1 MMRRISDTSN
11 SLGIRALRILA
22 TLLLGMP
29 MVLGQLLILPSG
41 GQERAAI
48 LKVQGDNNY
57 PPYEYL
63 EDGIPRG
70 FNVDIM
76 QALAK
81 EMHLAIEIHLDDW
94 DTVRHRLESGEIHML
109 MGMYFSSE
117 REKLVD
123 FSTPHIMVTNAIF
136 VPQDSS
142 IRTLEDLSGKEIL
155 VQNGDIMHD
164 YVLEEKISSRIFP
177 VENPILALRELAVGH
192 HDAALL
198 ARLQGLQIIRDQGI
212 TNLREIPVE
221 IHPRKYC
228 IALAKG
234 QEDLLGKID
243 DGLRI
248 LKENGTYD
256 AIYNRWFGLLTK
268 PSISFRDV
276 LGYVLWILVPLL
288 LIIGGIVIW
297 NRSLRKRVRLQT
309 EQLRQELTSRQMAEE
324 SLRTLLNT
332 LPDIVSFRDG
342 EGRWMETNEF
352 ALRLF
357 RLENVDYRGKKGSE
371 LIAYSPSYFRTFFS
385 CSEMDERTWI
395 QGTPYRE
402 DQSIDLPDGTTAVF
416 DVIKVPTFYE
426 DGSRKYLVVVGREI
440 TERKKMET
448 ALREKEEHYRA
459 LVENVPGVV
468 FLSDARSPWRMFYI
482 SEEVLSLTG
491 YPQEEFLGDLT
502 WEDITLPEDLP
513 LMEETVNREIRNQK
527 NYQLEYRIR
536 HKDGT
541 PRHVFE
547 KARGIYT
554 EEGTPLYI
562 EGVLLDITE
571 RKVAEERV
579 RYLNRKLE
587 ERVRERTMQLEH
599 ANRELE
605 AFAYS
610 ISHDLRAP
618 LRAVN
623 GFSRALEED
632 YTHLLDNQGRNFLAR
647 IRSGALRLDERI
659 QDLLRLSRLTRAP
672 MEPRKLDLTVM
683 AKQIL
688 EDLERGDPERS
699 VKISVLP
706 NMTAFGDAGLIR
718 IALENLLHNA
728 WKFTRKRE
736 EASILFGHVKRGNQE
751 IFFIEDNGA
760 GFDMA
765 QGERLF
771 TVFQRLHEEEDFPG
785 NGIGLATAQ
794 RIIHRHGGH
803 IWAEAVPDKGATFFF
818 TLPKRSGL
826 SEETD

>member
-1 MMRRISDTSN
+1 
-11 SLGIRALRILA
+11 
-22 TLLLGMP
+22 
-29 MVLGQLLILPSG
+29 
-41 GQERAAI
+41 
-48 LKVQGDNNY
+48 
-57 PPYEYL
+57 
-63 EDGIPRG
+63 
-70 FNVDIM
+70 
-76 QALAK
+76 
-81 EMHLAIEIHLDDW
+81 
-94 DTVRHRLESGEIHML
+94 
-109 MGMYFSSE
+109 
-117 REKLVD
+117 
-123 FSTPHIMVTNAIF
+123 
-136 VPQDSS
+136 
-142 IRTLEDLSGKEIL
+142 
-155 VQNGDIMHD
+155 
-164 YVLEEKISSRIFP
+164 
-177 VENPILALRELAVGH
+177 
-192 HDAALL
+192 
-198 ARLQGLQIIRDQGI
+198 
-212 TNLREIPVE
+212 
-221 IHPRKYC
+221 
-228 IALAKG
+228 
-234 QEDLLGKID
+234 
-243 DGLRI
+243 
-248 LKENGTYD
+248 
-256 AIYNRWFGLLTK
+256 
-268 PSISFRDV
+268 
-276 LGYVLWILVPLL
+276 
-288 LIIGGIVIW
+288 
-297 NRSLRKRVRLQT
+297 
-309 EQLRQELTSRQMAEE
+309 
-324 SLRTLLNT
+324 
-332 LPDIVSFRDG
+332 
-342 EGRWMETNEF
+342 
-352 ALRLF
+352 
-357 RLENVDYRGKKGSE
+357 
-371 LIAYSPSYFRTFFS
+371 
-385 CSEMDERTWI
+385 
-395 QGTPYRE
+395 
-402 DQSIDLPDGTTAVF
+402 
-416 DVIKVPTFYE
+416 
-426 DGSRKYLVVVGREI
+426 
-440 TERKKMET
+440 
-448 ALREKEEHYRA
+448 
-459 LVENVPGVV
+459 
-468 FLSDARSPWRMFYI
+468 
-482 SEEVLSLTG
+482 
-491 YPQEEFLGDLT
+491 
-502 WEDITLPEDLP
+502 
-513 LMEETVNREIRNQK
+513 MEETVNREIRNQK

-610 ISHDLRAP
+610 ISHDLRVP